1 MDLSNTNAKLFCR
14 QCGSEIRP
22 GAKFCVVCGAGVPEQ
37 PVQAEEETVQE
48 EPVQAV
54 EETVQEE
61 PVQEETMQEEPV
73 QEVEEPVQEE
83 TMQEEP
89 VQEVEEA
96 VQEETM
102 QEEPVQAVEETVQ
115 EEPVQE
121 SAIPTPDQTQAQ
133 AYGQPQGQPYMQG
146 QPQGQPY
153 MQEQPQGQPYMQ
165 GQPQGQPYMQGQP
178 QGQPYMQGQPQG
190 QPYAQQ
196 PYGQPYAAP
205 QQPSAAGL
213 YFKKLLDTFVAVM
226 RAPSSQGRA
235 FAGAGDFM
243 IAGGFILIQAIVT
256 MIFGL
261 FTEMRVYSYLGLD
274 GITPPYAA
282 VIFGTLFFSLLF
294 SLILAGM
301 VLGAN
306 ILSGNHISFAMAL
319 GAVATRSIVLIP
331 ATIVSL
337 VVMLI
342 SPLYGI
348 MFFFIVSIWGLIVMI
363 KANPLTNIQAD
374 DVLTHILSATV
385 IIYLIIVLALMIKI
399 GITFYIDIEPIKNM
413 IDSVK
418 SYFDSSKSYNDSP
431 FYGFFNNY

>member
-14 QCGSEIRP
+14 QCGSELRL
-22 GAKFCVVCGAGVPEQ
+22 GAKFCVVCGAAVPEQ

-73 QEVEEPVQEE
+73 QAVEEAVQEE

-89 VQEVEEA
+89 VQEVEEV
-96 VQEETM
+96 VQEEPV
-102 QEEPVQAVEETVQ
+102 QEEPVQAVEEAVQ

-146 QPQGQPY
+146 QPQD
-153 MQEQPQGQPYMQ
+153 QPYMQ
-165 GQPQGQPYMQGQP
+165 GQPQGQPYMQEQP

-282 VIFGTLFFSLLF
+282 VIFGTLFFSVLF

-348 MFFFIVSIWGLIVMI
+348 MFFFIISIWGLIVMI

-399 GITFYIDIEPIKNM
+399 GITFYIDIEPIKNI
-413 IDSVK
+413 IDSLK
-418 SYFDSSKSYNDSP
+418 SYFDSLKGYTDSP
-431 FYGFFNNY
+431 FSDLFNNY

>member
-102 QEEPVQAVEETVQ
+102 QEEPVQEVEEAVQ

-146 QPQGQPY
+146 
-153 MQEQPQGQPYMQ
+153 QPQGQPYMQ

-282 VIFGTLFFSLLF
+282 VIFGTLFFSVLF

-348 MFFFIVSIWGLIVMI
+348 MFFFIISIWGLIVMI

-399 GITFYIDIEPIKNM
+399 GITFYIDFDQIKNY
-413 IDSVK
+413 I
-418 SYFDSSKSYNDSP
+418 SSQLSSLLYN
-431 FYGFFNNY
+431 Y

>member
-54 EETVQEE
+54 EETI
-61 PVQEETMQEEPV
+61 QEETMQ
-73 QEVEEPVQEE
+73 EEPVQEE

-96 VQEETM
+96 VQEEPVQEVEEAVQEEPV

-133 AYGQPQGQPYMQG
+133 AYGQS
-146 QPQGQPY
+146 
-153 MQEQPQGQPYMQ
+153 
-165 GQPQGQPYMQGQP
+165 QGQPYMQGQP

-282 VIFGTLFFSLLF
+282 VIFGTLFFSVLF

-348 MFFFIVSIWGLIVMI
+348 MFFFIISIWGLIVMI

-385 IIYLIIVLALMIKI
+385 IIYVIIVLVLMIKI
-399 GITFYIDIEPIKNM
+399 GITFYIDIEPIKNI
-413 IDSVK
+413 IDSLK
-418 SYFDSSKSYNDSP
+418 SYFDSLKGYTDSP
-431 FYGFFNNY
+431 FSDLFNNY

>member
-102 QEEPVQAVEETVQ
+102 QEEPVQEVEEAVQ

-133 AYGQPQGQPYMQG
+133 AY
-146 QPQGQPY
+146 
-153 MQEQPQGQPYMQ
+153 

-282 VIFGTLFFSLLF
+282 VIFGTLFFSVLF

-348 MFFFIVSIWGLIVMI
+348 MFFFIISIWGLIVMI

-399 GITFYIDIEPIKNM
+399 GITFYIDFDQIKNY
-413 IDSVK
+413 I
-418 SYFDSSKSYNDSP
+418 SSQLSSLLYN
-431 FYGFFNNY
+431 Y

>member
-54 EETVQEE
+54 EETMQEE

-73 QEVEEPVQEE
+73 
-83 TMQEEP
+83 QEEP

-102 QEEPVQAVEETVQ
+102 QEEPVQAVEEAVQ

-146 QPQGQPY
+146 QPQ
-153 MQEQPQGQPYMQ
+153 E
-165 GQPQGQPYMQGQP
+165 QPYMQGQP

-282 VIFGTLFFSLLF
+282 VIFGTLFFSVLF

-399 GITFYIDIEPIKNM
+399 GITFYIDFDQIKNY
-413 IDSVK
+413 I
-418 SYFDSSKSYNDSP
+418 SSQLSNLLYN
-431 FYGFFNNY
+431 Y

>member
-61 PVQEETMQEEPV
+61 TVQEEPVQAVEETVQEEPV

-96 VQEETM
+96 VQEEPV
-102 QEEPVQAVEETVQ
+102 QEEPVQAVEEAVK

-133 AYGQPQGQPYMQG
+133 AY
-146 QPQGQPY
+146 
-153 MQEQPQGQPYMQ
+153 

-282 VIFGTLFFSLLF
+282 VIFGTLFFSVLF

-348 MFFFIVSIWGLIVMI
+348 MFFFIISIWGLIVMI

-385 IIYLIIVLALMIKI
+385 IIYVIIVLVLMIKI
-399 GITFYIDIEPIKNM
+399 GITFYIDIEPIKNI
-413 IDSVK
+413 IDSLK
-418 SYFDSSKSYNDSP
+418 SYFDSLKGYTDSP
-431 FYGFFNNY
+431 FSDLFNNY

>member
-73 QEVEEPVQEE
+73 QA
-83 TMQEEP
+83 
-89 VQEVEEA
+89 VEEA

-102 QEEPVQAVEETVQ
+102 Q

-133 AYGQPQGQPYMQG
+133 AY
-146 QPQGQPY
+146 
-153 MQEQPQGQPYMQ
+153 
-165 GQPQGQPYMQGQP
+165 
-178 QGQPYMQGQPQG
+178 GQPQG

-399 GITFYIDIEPIKNM
+399 GITFYIDFDQIKNY
-413 IDSVK
+413 I
-418 SYFDSSKSYNDSP
+418 SSQLSSLLYN
-431 FYGFFNNY
+431 Y

>member
-37 PVQAEEETVQE
+37 S
-48 EPVQAV
+48 VQAV
-54 EETVQEE
+54 EE
-61 PVQEETMQEEPV
+61 PMQEET
-73 QEVEEPVQEE
+73 
-83 TMQEEP
+83 
-89 VQEVEEA
+89 
-96 VQEETM
+96 
-102 QEEPVQAVEETVQ
+102 VQAVEETVQ

-133 AYGQPQGQPYMQG
+133 AYGQPQGQPQGQPYMQG
-146 QPQGQPY
+146 QPQD
-153 MQEQPQGQPYMQ
+153 QPYMQ

-190 QPYAQQ
+190 QPYVQQ

-205 QQPSAAGL
+205 QQPSAAEL

-243 IAGGFILIQAIVT
+243 VAGGFILIQAIVT

-261 FTEMRVYSYLGLD
+261 FTEMRVYSYLELD

-337 VVMLI
+337 IVMLI

-374 DVLTHILSATV
+374 DVLTHLLSATV
-385 IIYLIIVLALMIKI
+385 IIYVIIVLVLMIKI
-399 GITFYIDIEPIKNM
+399 GITFYIDFDQIKNY
-413 IDSVK
+413 I
-418 SYFDSSKSYNDSP
+418 SSQLSGLLYN
-431 FYGFFNNY
+431 Y

>member
-48 EPVQAV
+48 EAVQAV

-73 QEVEEPVQEE
+73 QEVEEAV
-83 TMQEEP
+83 QEEP

-96 VQEETM
+96 VQEEPV
-102 QEEPVQAVEETVQ
+102 QEEPVQAVEETVK

-133 AYGQPQGQPYMQG
+133 AYG

-337 VVMLI
+337 IVMLI

-348 MFFFIVSIWGLIVMI
+348 MFFFIISIWGLIVMI

-385 IIYLIIVLALMIKI
+385 IIYVIIVLALMIKI
-399 GITFYIDIEPIKNM
+399 GITFYIDFDQIKNY
-413 IDSVK
+413 I
-418 SYFDSSKSYNDSP
+418 SSQLSSLLYN
-431 FYGFFNNY
+431 Y

>member
-54 EETVQEE
+54 EETIQEETMQEE

-73 QEVEEPVQEE
+73 QAVEETV
-83 TMQEEP
+83 QEEP
-89 VQEVEEA
+89 VQEVEET
-96 VQEETM
+96 VQEEPV

-133 AYGQPQGQPYMQG
+133 AYGQPQGQPYMQ
-146 QPQGQPY
+146 
-153 MQEQPQGQPYMQ
+153 E
-165 GQPQGQPYMQGQP
+165 QP

-282 VIFGTLFFSLLF
+282 VIFGTLFFSVLF

-348 MFFFIVSIWGLIVMI
+348 MFFFIISIWGLIVMI

-399 GITFYIDIEPIKNM
+399 GITFYIDFDQIKNY
-413 IDSVK
+413 I
-418 SYFDSSKSYNDSP
+418 SSQLSGLLYN
-431 FYGFFNNY
+431 Y

>member
-61 PVQEETMQEEPV
+61 TMQEQPVQAEEETVQEEPVQAVEETVQEEPV
-73 QEVEEPVQEE
+73 QEVEETV
-83 TMQEEP
+83 QEEP
-89 VQEVEEA
+89 V
-96 VQEETM
+96 

-133 AYGQPQGQPYMQG
+133 AY
-146 QPQGQPY
+146 
-153 MQEQPQGQPYMQ
+153 

-282 VIFGTLFFSLLF
+282 VIFGTLFFSVLF

-348 MFFFIVSIWGLIVMI
+348 MFFFIISIWGLIVMI

-399 GITFYIDIEPIKNM
+399 GITFYIDFDQIKNY
-413 IDSVK
+413 I
-418 SYFDSSKSYNDSP
+418 SSQLSGLLYN
-431 FYGFFNNY
+431 Y

>member
-54 EETVQEE
+54 EETI
-61 PVQEETMQEEPV
+61 QEETMQ
-73 QEVEEPVQEE
+73 EEPVQEE

-102 QEEPVQAVEETVQ
+102 QEEPVQEVEEAVQEEPVQEEPVQAVEEAVQEETMQ

-133 AYGQPQGQPYMQG
+133 AYG
-146 QPQGQPY
+146 
-153 MQEQPQGQPYMQ
+153 QPQGQPYMQ

-348 MFFFIVSIWGLIVMI
+348 MFFFIISIWGLIVMI

-399 GITFYIDIEPIKNM
+399 GITFYIDFDQIKNY
-413 IDSVK
+413 I
-418 SYFDSSKSYNDSP
+418 SSQLSGLLYN
-431 FYGFFNNY
+431 Y

>member
-61 PVQEETMQEEPV
+61 TMQEQPVQAEEETVQEEPVQAVEETVQEEPV
-73 QEVEEPVQEE
+73 QEVEETV
-83 TMQEEP
+83 QEEP
-89 VQEVEEA
+89 V
-96 VQEETM
+96 

-146 QPQGQPY
+146 
-153 MQEQPQGQPYMQ
+153 QPQGQPYMQ

-282 VIFGTLFFSLLF
+282 VIFGTLFFSVLF

-348 MFFFIVSIWGLIVMI
+348 MFFFIISIWGLIVMI

-399 GITFYIDIEPIKNM
+399 GITFYIDFDQIKNY
-413 IDSVK
+413 I
-418 SYFDSSKSYNDSP
+418 SSQLSGLLYN
-431 FYGFFNNY
+431 Y

>member
-61 PVQEETMQEEPV
+61 TMQEQPVQAEEETVQEEPVQAVEETVQEEPV
-73 QEVEEPVQEE
+73 QEVEETV
-83 TMQEEP
+83 QEEP
-89 VQEVEEA
+89 V
-96 VQEETM
+96 

-133 AYGQPQGQPYMQG
+133 AYGQPQGQPYMQ
-146 QPQGQPY
+146 
-153 MQEQPQGQPYMQ
+153 E
-165 GQPQGQPYMQGQP
+165 QP

-282 VIFGTLFFSLLF
+282 VIFGTLFFSVLF

-348 MFFFIVSIWGLIVMI
+348 MFFFIISIWGLIVMI

-399 GITFYIDIEPIKNM
+399 GITFYIDFDQIKNY
-413 IDSVK
+413 I
-418 SYFDSSKSYNDSP
+418 SSQLSGLLYN
-431 FYGFFNNY
+431 Y

>member
-1 MDLSNTNAKLFCR
+1 MEEYKMDLSNTNAKLFCR

-61 PVQEETMQEEPV
+61 TMQEQPVQAEEETVQEEPVQAVEETVQEEPV
-73 QEVEEPVQEE
+73 QEVEETV
-83 TMQEEP
+83 QEEP
-89 VQEVEEA
+89 V
-96 VQEETM
+96 

-282 VIFGTLFFSLLF
+282 VIFGTLFFSVLF

-348 MFFFIVSIWGLIVMI
+348 MFFFIISIWGLIVMI

-399 GITFYIDIEPIKNM
+399 GITFYIDFDQIKNY
-413 IDSVK
+413 I
-418 SYFDSSKSYNDSP
+418 SSQLSGLLYN
-431 FYGFFNNY
+431 Y

>member
-61 PVQEETMQEEPV
+61 TMQEQPV
-73 QEVEEPVQEE
+73 QAEEE
-83 TMQEEP
+83 T
-89 VQEVEEA
+89 V
-96 VQEETM
+96 

-133 AYGQPQGQPYMQG
+133 AYGQPQGQPYMQ
-146 QPQGQPY
+146 
-153 MQEQPQGQPYMQ
+153 E
-165 GQPQGQPYMQGQP
+165 QP

-282 VIFGTLFFSLLF
+282 VIFGTLFFSVLF

-348 MFFFIVSIWGLIVMI
+348 MFFFIISIWGLIVMI

-399 GITFYIDIEPIKNM
+399 GITFYIDFDQIKNY
-413 IDSVK
+413 I
-418 SYFDSSKSYNDSP
+418 SSQLSGLLYN
-431 FYGFFNNY
+431 Y

>member
-48 EPVQAV
+48 EAVQAV

-61 PVQEETMQEEPV
+61 PVQEVEETVQEEPV
-73 QEVEEPVQEE
+73 QEVEEVV
-83 TMQEEP
+83 QEEP
-89 VQEVEEA
+89 VQEEPVQAVEEA

-102 QEEPVQAVEETVQ
+102 QEEPVQ
-115 EEPVQE
+115 E
-121 SAIPTPDQTQAQ
+121 SAIPTPDQIQAQ
-133 AYGQPQGQPYMQG
+133 AYGQPQ
-146 QPQGQPY
+146 
-153 MQEQPQGQPYMQ
+153 E
-165 GQPQGQPYMQGQP
+165 
-178 QGQPYMQGQPQG
+178 QPYMQGQPQG

-399 GITFYIDIEPIKNM
+399 GITFYIDFDQIKNY
-413 IDSVK
+413 I
-418 SYFDSSKSYNDSP
+418 SSQLSNLLYN
-431 FYGFFNNY
+431 Y

>member
-48 EPVQAV
+48 EAVQAV

-61 PVQEETMQEEPV
+61 PVQEVEETVQEEPV
-73 QEVEEPVQEE
+73 QEVEEVV
-83 TMQEEP
+83 QEEP
-89 VQEVEEA
+89 VQEEPVQAVEEA

-102 QEEPVQAVEETVQ
+102 QEEPVQ
-115 EEPVQE
+115 E
-121 SAIPTPDQTQAQ
+121 SAIPTPDQIQAQ
-133 AYGQPQGQPYMQG
+133 AYGQPQEQPYMQG
-146 QPQGQPY
+146 
-153 MQEQPQGQPYMQ
+153 QPQGQPYMQ

-399 GITFYIDIEPIKNM
+399 GITFYIDFDQIKNY
-413 IDSVK
+413 I
-418 SYFDSSKSYNDSP
+418 SSQLSNLLYN
-431 FYGFFNNY
+431 Y

>member
-1 MDLSNTNAKLFCR
+1 
-14 QCGSEIRP
+14 
-22 GAKFCVVCGAGVPEQ
+22 
-37 PVQAEEETVQE
+37 
-48 EPVQAV
+48 
-54 EETVQEE
+54 
-61 PVQEETMQEEPV
+61 
-73 QEVEEPVQEE
+73 
-83 TMQEEP
+83 
-89 VQEVEEA
+89 
-96 VQEETM
+96 
-102 QEEPVQAVEETVQ
+102 
-115 EEPVQE
+115 
-121 SAIPTPDQTQAQ
+121 
-133 AYGQPQGQPYMQG
+133 
-146 QPQGQPY
+146 
-153 MQEQPQGQPYMQ
+153 
-165 GQPQGQPYMQGQP
+165 MQGQP

-348 MFFFIVSIWGLIVMI
+348 MFFFIISIWGLIVMI

-399 GITFYIDIEPIKNM
+399 GITFYIDFDQIKNY
-413 IDSVK
+413 I
-418 SYFDSSKSYNDSP
+418 SSQLSGLLYN
-431 FYGFFNNY
+431 Y

>member
-54 EETVQEE
+54 EETI
-61 PVQEETMQEEPV
+61 QEETMQ
-73 QEVEEPVQEE
+73 EEPVQEE

-102 QEEPVQAVEETVQ
+102 QEEPVQEVEEAVQEEPVQEEPVQAVEEAVQ

-133 AYGQPQGQPYMQG
+133 AY
-146 QPQGQPY
+146 
-153 MQEQPQGQPYMQ
+153 

-399 GITFYIDIEPIKNM
+399 GITFYIDFDQIKNY
-413 IDSVK
+413 I
-418 SYFDSSKSYNDSP
+418 SSQLSGLLYN
-431 FYGFFNNY
+431 Y

>member
-73 QEVEEPVQEE
+73 QA
-83 TMQEEP
+83 
-89 VQEVEEA
+89 VEEA

-102 QEEPVQAVEETVQ
+102 Q

-133 AYGQPQGQPYMQG
+133 AYGQPQGQPY
-146 QPQGQPY
+146 
-153 MQEQPQGQPYMQ
+153 
-165 GQPQGQPYMQGQP
+165 
-178 QGQPYMQGQPQG
+178 
-190 QPYAQQ
+190 AQQ

-213 YFKKLLDTFVAVM
+213 YLKKLLDTFVAVM

-399 GITFYIDIEPIKNM
+399 GITFYIDFDQIKNY
-413 IDSVK
+413 I
-418 SYFDSSKSYNDSP
+418 SSQLSSLLYN
-431 FYGFFNNY
+431 Y

>member
-61 PVQEETMQEEPV
+61 PVQE
-73 QEVEEPVQEE
+73 VEEPVQEE

-96 VQEETM
+96 VQEEPV
-102 QEEPVQAVEETVQ
+102 QEEPVQAVEEAVK

-133 AYGQPQGQPYMQG
+133 AY
-146 QPQGQPY
+146 
-153 MQEQPQGQPYMQ
+153 

-282 VIFGTLFFSLLF
+282 VIFGTLFFSVLF

-348 MFFFIVSIWGLIVMI
+348 MFFFIISIWGLIVMI

-385 IIYLIIVLALMIKI
+385 IIYVIIVLVLMIKI
-399 GITFYIDIEPIKNM
+399 GITFYIDIEPIKNI
-413 IDSVK
+413 IDSLK
-418 SYFDSSKSYNDSP
+418 SYFDSLKGYTDSP
-431 FYGFFNNY
+431 FSDLFNNY

>member
-73 QEVEEPVQEE
+73 QEEA
-83 TMQEEP
+83 MQEEP

-96 VQEETM
+96 VQEEPV
-102 QEEPVQAVEETVQ
+102 QEEPVQAVEEAVQ

-133 AYGQPQGQPYMQG
+133 AY
-146 QPQGQPY
+146 
-153 MQEQPQGQPYMQ
+153 

-282 VIFGTLFFSLLF
+282 VIFGTLFFSVLF

-337 VVMLI
+337 IVMLI

-348 MFFFIVSIWGLIVMI
+348 MFFFIISIWGLIVMI

-385 IIYLIIVLALMIKI
+385 IIYVIIVLVLMIKI
-399 GITFYIDIEPIKNM
+399 GITFYIDIEPIKNI
-413 IDSVK
+413 IDSLK
-418 SYFDSSKSYNDSP
+418 SYFDSLKGYTDSP
-431 FYGFFNNY
+431 FSDLFNNY

>member
-54 EETVQEE
+54 EETI
-61 PVQEETMQEEPV
+61 QEETMQ
-73 QEVEEPVQEE
+73 EEPVQEE

-102 QEEPVQAVEETVQ
+102 QEEPVQEVEEAVKEEPVQ
-115 EEPVQE
+115 EEPVQEVEEAVKEEPVQE

-133 AYGQPQGQPYMQG
+133 AY
-146 QPQGQPY
+146 
-153 MQEQPQGQPYMQ
+153 

-282 VIFGTLFFSLLF
+282 VIFGTLFFSVLF

-348 MFFFIVSIWGLIVMI
+348 MFFFIISIWGLIVMI

-385 IIYLIIVLALMIKI
+385 IIYVIIVLVLMIKI
-399 GITFYIDIEPIKNM
+399 GITFYIDIEPIKNI
-413 IDSVK
+413 IDSLK
-418 SYFDSSKSYNDSP
+418 SYFDSLKGYTDSP
-431 FYGFFNNY
+431 FSDLFNNY